1 MASKSMAGFLAYRR
15 PLPGTQPNH
24 LHPPYLSSVKRAP
37 GKPLILFP
45 NTLSEITGPVLVG
58 MNRRKRLDLT
68 RHHMGEPIGERIVVS
83 GAGDR

>member
-37 GKPLILFP
+37 TKPLIYLP
-45 NTLSEITGPVLVG
+45 HTLSEITGPTFRAGVCGRESLRPDAAG
-58 MNRRKRLDLT
+58 A
-68 RHHMGEPIGERIVVS
+68 ERT
-83 GAGDR
+83 AWRADHR